1 MTALVGVEDIRR
13 SRSQRIFQTFQA
25 EIHFQ
30 RIGYLPTDHVS
41 RIPVDDGY
49 EVGEAFLERY
59 VGDIG
64 TPDLIRLFDS
74 KIPKEVWIGRVLR
87 ISQTKVFLR
96 IERADIHYT
105 HECPNLLPSD
115 VDMVRL
121 IQLLFDTPIAIEWMI
136 RIYGI
141 DDVHDVLV
149 FL

>member
-1 MTALVGVEDIRR
+1 MTALVGVEDVGYA
-13 SRSQRIFQTFQA
+13 SAQGFFQTLQT
-25 EIHFQ
+25 EVHFQ

-59 VGDIG
+59 VSDIG
-64 TPDLIRLFDS
+64 TPDLIRLFDG
-74 KIPKEVWIGRVLR
+74 KIPKEVWIDRVLCV
-87 ISQTKVFLR
+87 SQTEVFLR
-96 IERADIHYT
+96 VERADIHYT
-105 HECPNLLPSD
+105 HECPNFLPSD